1 MIDLDENVKIEYF
14 ERAPSA
20 ERPYIIET
28 QQNFAIIYFLSGIEA
43 RRCQSDFKAKWPVLS
58 KPLVNLPVEKL
69 PESNWLLKQLGN
81 LLPLLVV

>member
-28 QQNFAIIYFLSGIEA
+28 QQNFANIYSLSGIEA
-43 RRCQSDFKAKWPVLS
+43 RRC
-58 KPLVNLPVEKL
+58 
-69 PESNWLLKQLGN
+69 
-81 LLPLLVV
+81 